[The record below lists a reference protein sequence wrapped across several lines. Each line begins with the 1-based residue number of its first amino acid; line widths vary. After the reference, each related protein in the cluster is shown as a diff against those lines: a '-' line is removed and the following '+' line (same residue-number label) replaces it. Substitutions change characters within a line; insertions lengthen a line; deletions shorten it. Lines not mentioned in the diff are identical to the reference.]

1 MTTTTFS
8 VGQDVW
14 FMFDSKPLCG
24 RLMRVG
30 DAVSVKVK
38 HKGKFYL
45 FSRAAKDFH
54 LYASKEELLKN
65 IDK

>member
-14 FMFDSKPLCG
+14 FMFDGKPLCG

-45 FSRAAKDFH
+45 FSRAAKDFN
-54 LYASKEELLKN
+54 LFASKEELLKN